1 MIHHGR
7 MVAMASVVSVASI
20 GAVFGF
26 AIVPPNNR
34 ALERRGPLSISVPL
48 RKRNRSASASSSSSS
63 SITVAPWSS
72 FPSALMYA
80 DSGSSNDDA
89 RDWTVDEATLS
100 PPTTTKNKKMKKSS
114 LPIVVKPEDDI
125 QYRNAQKEEEH
136 EHEHEQKQDDHD
148 RDEETHSETE
158 TPNEPL
164 PTDISAAIQEIL
176 TAPVVVPMDETK
188 DEAKQEPHLILP
200 VSATRS
206 VRTNPNPGTR
216 NGSNLNV
223 DPNANLESA
232 SSGDEPPFHLHSGA
246 FVGAFLTRWKNTA
259 IDPRSLWKK
268 LRPGQKFR
276 LRLGVATLAFVSLY
290 NAVLAG
296 GAGATGGWIGTR
308 VVSGA
313 AATAT
318 ATTTA
323 TTASTG
329 FGSLLRRW
337 LSSRGFQGI
346 SAFGRSVAYG
356 WAILV
361 AYPRMLDRRAKE
373 RRAKKEEE
381 ALRQWRQVLKGIAE
395 EVVRLKKELSLLE
408 GEIRAFRREILAIRA
423 ARVGNN
429 GNSNRNH
436 HHHHHHGRSNS
447 NNRTSN
453 DAEHA
458 EIHPPHTHINRSSS
472 NDDSSDRLLRDAV
485 IHEMNHLTRLRDDTR
500 LALTRARQR
509 WSEVRAKKPMI
520 SGSNASGLD
529 PLEYEYEIDVAAAGS
544 DLDRYRYNDDRD
556 PRGNDD
562 LLLRGL

>member
-1 MIHHGR
+1 MPT
-7 MVAMASVVSVASI
+7 AAA
-20 GAVFGF
+20 A
-26 AIVPPNNR
+26 
-34 ALERRGPLSISVPL
+34 
-48 RKRNRSASASSSSSS
+48 
-63 SITVAPWSS
+63 
-72 FPSALMYA
+72 
-80 DSGSSNDDA
+80 
-89 RDWTVDEATLS
+89 
-100 PPTTTKNKKMKKSS
+100 TTTPEIGPWMKPLYRHQRRQKNKKMKKSS
-114 LPIVVKPEDDI
+114 LPIVVKPVDDI

-136 EHEHEQKQDDHD
+136 EQKQDDHD
-148 RDEETHSETE
+148 HDHNDETHSETE

-188 DEAKQEPHLILP
+188 DEAKQDPHLILP

-223 DPNANLESA
+223 DLNANLESA
-232 SSGDEPPFHLHSGA
+232 SSGDEPSFHPHSGA
-246 FVGAFLTRWKNTA
+246 FVGAFLTRWKNMA

-296 GAGATGGWIGTR
+296 GAGATGWIGTR

-318 ATTTA
+318 ATA

-423 ARVGNN
+423 ARVGS
-429 GNSNRNH
+429 NSN
-436 HHHHHHGRSNS
+436 SNS

-472 NDDSSDRLLRDAV
+472 NDDSSDRLLRDAI

-529 PLEYEYEIDVAAAGS
+529 PIEYEIDVAAAGS